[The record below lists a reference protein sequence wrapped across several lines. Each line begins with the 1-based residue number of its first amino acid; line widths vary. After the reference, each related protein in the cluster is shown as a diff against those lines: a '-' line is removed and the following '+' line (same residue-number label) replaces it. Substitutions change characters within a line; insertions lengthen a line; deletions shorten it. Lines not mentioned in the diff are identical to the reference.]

1 MKMKIKTLTVSE
13 VNNYIKKVL
22 DNDFILN
29 NLSVRGEISN
39 LKYHSSGH
47 IYFSLKDENS
57 KINCIM
63 FKSKSF
69 DLDIVLQEG
78 MAVIVS
84 GRASVYTANGTFQ
97 IYCDRIEQEGLG
109 ELHIRF
115 EKLKEKLSREGYFE
129 EEFKKPLPKN
139 PYKIGIVTAET
150 GAAIHDII
158 NVIRRRN
165 SKVDIIL
172 YPALVQ
178 GDGAYKTIIEGIE
191 YFNKKKNVDVIIIGR
206 GGGSM
211 EELWNFNE
219 EPLAYAIFK
228 SAIPIVSAVGHE
240 VDFTISDFVADF
252 RAATPS
258 QAAEVVVPLEED
270 QYKQIS
276 SYEDRLSIIIGDRLR
291 EEKQKVKNL
300 EKILSL
306 NSPSNRIANA
316 YLEIDNLK
324 EKIEKILEF
333 KIKSNKEKIF
343 SLNNI
348 LNVHNPLNIIAK
360 GYAIIEDENGKLI
373 KSKEFFEGNTEIKIS
388 MEDGYVKGNFTPTE
402 KGGFCHG
409 KEGKL

>member
-1 MKMKIKTLTVSE
+1 MKIKTLTVTE
-13 VNNYIKKVL
+13 VNNYIKKIL

-47 IYFSLKDENS
+47 IYFSLKDDNS

-63 FKSKSF
+63 FKSKSL

-97 IYCDRIEQEGLG
+97 LYCDKIEQEGLG

-115 EKLKEKLSREGYFE
+115 EKLKEKLSREGYFND
-129 EEFKKPLPKN
+129 EFKKPLPKN
-139 PYKIGIVTAET
+139 PYRVGIVTSET
-150 GAAIHDII
+150 GAAIRDII

-165 SKVDIIL
+165 SKVDIVL

-178 GDGAYKTIIEGIE
+178 GEGAYKTVIDGIE
-191 YFNKKKNVDVIIIGR
+191 YFNNTKSVDVIIIGR
-206 GGGSM
+206 GGGSI

-219 EPLAYAIFK
+219 ELLAYAIFK
-228 SAIPIVSAVGHE
+228 SKLPIVSAVGHE
-240 VDFTISDFVADF
+240 VDFTISDFVSDF

-258 QAAEVVVPLEED
+258 QAGEVVVPLESEQYREINDYDSRLKFIIED
-270 QYKQIS
+270 KIRS
-276 SYEDRLSIIIGDRLR
+276 
-291 EEKQKVKNL
+291 EKQKLNNL
-300 EKILSL
+300 ERILSL
-306 NSPSNRIANA
+306 NSPSNKIANA

-324 EKIEKILEF
+324 DKIEKIIAF
-333 KIKSNKEKIF
+333 KIKSSKERLF

-348 LNVHNPLNIIAK
+348 LNAHNPINILGK
-360 GYAIIEDENGKLI
+360 GYAIIEDENGKII
-373 KSKEFFEGNTEIKIS
+373 KSKEFFEGNREIKIS
-388 MEDGYVKGNFTPTE
+388 MEDGYVKGNFIPIE
-402 KGGFCHG
+402 KGGSYYG
-409 KEGKL
+409 KERKL

>member
-1 MKMKIKTLTVSE
+1 MKIKTLTVSE
-13 VNNYIKKVL
+13 VNNYIKKIL

-57 KINCIM
+57 KVNCIM

-69 DLDIVLQEG
+69 DLDIILQEG
-78 MAVIVS
+78 MSVIVS
-84 GRASVYTANGTFQ
+84 GIASVYTANGTFQ

-109 ELHIRF
+109 ELHIKF
-115 EKLKEKLSREGYFE
+115 EKLKEKLNREGYFDDE
-129 EEFKKPLPKN
+129 LKKTLPKN
-139 PYKIGIVTAET
+139 PYRIGIVTSET

-165 SKVDIIL
+165 TKVDIVL

-178 GDGAYKTIIEGIE
+178 GEGAYKTVIEGIE
-191 YFNKKKNVDVIIIGR
+191 YFNKKKSVDVIIIGR

-228 SAIPIVSAVGHE
+228 SEIPIVSAVGHE

-258 QAAEVVVPLEED
+258 QAAEVVAPLEED
-270 QYKQIS
+270 QYNQVSEYKEKLSFIIS
-276 SYEDRLSIIIGDRLR
+276 DRLK
-291 EEKQKVKNL
+291 EEKQNVKNL

-324 EKIEKILEF
+324 EKIEKIIEF

-348 LNVHNPLNIIAK
+348 LNAHNPLNIIAK
-360 GYAIIEDENGKLI
+360 GYAIIEDETGKVV
-373 KSKEFFEGNTEIKIS
+373 KSKEFFEETTEIKIS
-388 MEDGYVKGNFTPTE
+388 MEDGYVKGSFTPIE
-402 KGGFCHG
+402 KGGFYHG
-409 KEGKL
+409 KERKL